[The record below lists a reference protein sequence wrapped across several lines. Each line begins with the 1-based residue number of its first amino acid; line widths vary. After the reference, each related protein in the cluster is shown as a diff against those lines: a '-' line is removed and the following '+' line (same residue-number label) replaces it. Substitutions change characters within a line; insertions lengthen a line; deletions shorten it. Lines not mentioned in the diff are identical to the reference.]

1 MPSRQRDRNR
11 PRSVLPEA
19 GRKTH
24 GPASAASLPR
34 SRSNRLADRPP
45 APSPF
50 RKSRSVPASHGIN
63 ETRLRQRA
71 ALMSAF
77 KMSGALFRSA
87 PADGTGR
94 RRDAQGRRQDLKTPV
109 EQALMRGLGT

>member
-50 RKSRSVPASHGIN
+50 RKSRSVPPASHGIN

-71 ALMSAF
+71 VTADHALLLDNVLVQA
-77 KMSGALFRSA
+77 GALVN
-87 PADGTGR
+87 GTTVR
-94 RRDAQGRRQDLKTPV
+94 RIPPS
-109 EQALMRGLGT
+109 E